1 MFFGNGFVI
10 KSIPVMLVGLITPF
24 TLMAKL
30 PQRSSQIAIVAQLV
44 EHNLAKVRVA
54 GSNPVYRSI
63 DDERVIKR
71 VSRGNTARI
80 P

>member
-1 MFFGNGFVI
+1 
-10 KSIPVMLVGLITPF
+10 MLVGLITPF

-54 GSNPVYRSI
+54 GSNPVYRSMKLTE
-63 DDERVIKR
+63 DGLAPLKETLT
-71 VSRGNTARI
+71 SWG
-80 P
+80 

>member
-1 MFFGNGFVI
+1 MVLQL
-10 KSIPVMLVGLITPF
+10 KPMSVMLVGLITPF

-63 DDERVIKR
+63 DDERSTIGVC
-71 VSRGNTARI
+71 
-80 P
+80 